1 MYYLKNSENMYEN
14 VNTFNKTIKSKIKM
28 NMFLLFSNR

>member
-14 VNTFNKTIKSKIKM
+14 ANTFNTTIKSKIKM
-28 NMFLLFSNR
+28 NVFLLIF